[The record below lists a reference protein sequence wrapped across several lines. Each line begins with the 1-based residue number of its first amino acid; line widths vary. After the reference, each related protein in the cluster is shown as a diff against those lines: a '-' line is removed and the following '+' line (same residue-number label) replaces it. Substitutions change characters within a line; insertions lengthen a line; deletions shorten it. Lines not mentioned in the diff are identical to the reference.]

1 MSANRRQTR
10 SQGPMPPEDNPNNN
24 NESDSGEQE
33 PPRARRETPQQQ
45 RRAREDQRRRP
56 QERDPEDFN
65 FMPQHANP
73 GGNQEPDEPNNENV
87 DPNQPNP
94 PQDQQNPDQQQPQ
107 QPQQQPNIPQG
118 QQNVPGPGQQQ
129 QVPAPQGPP
138 VPDPTQ
144 EALNRLMGMLRQYP
158 HYAQAIDPITGNLI
172 YPRLVPTPMRPMDVA
187 QEHPLDYTTPQTIKF
202 YNKGIE
208 KLAGDPFDG
217 TLLFTWLIKVQD
229 KALMMAWTRILTID
243 DKLLT
248 TNFSEISL
256 DRVRAHAQLIQ
267 EEGGRAAQNSTMLLT
282 CLKASITNAVYTKV
296 YLLKKTYIITLH
308 RQPKDVEI
316 EDGLCFL
323 KVVIDAYHSN
333 TRSSTVT
340 VRKHIAHLDTYMR
353 DVAKGDVTKL
363 CAHTRSLLYELNAAG
378 ETTMDLITNLL
389 SAMQK
394 APDTNFQRWLSNQI
408 DLWSVRKKDWKEDG
422 SDLMEEAELYYKE
435 AKSNGTWGKK
445 ASNADTM
452 YAFQAIRDED
462 PLYQAQMDS
471 DTKQLAMMHAPAFD
485 NISEVTALTAQ
496 LKQFNDNNK
505 WDNGHTNATRDN
517 DSKYKWKL
525 KAPKDGE
532 STSKMVLSDG
542 KRKKYHWCEYH
553 KLWTIHSPKECKKQP
568 TGKSKGK
575 KALYKKAIKYGE
587 KKKAYMIAKA
597 ALATLAE
604 DDSNS
609 EHESNTSES
618 EEDSNASSIDGG
630 KYSDEEGSD
639 SS

>member
-24 NESDSGEQE
+24 DDSDSGEQE

-94 PQDQQNPDQQQPQ
+94 PQDQQNPEQQQPQ

-129 QVPAPQGPP
+129 QAPAPQGPP

-158 HYAQAIDPITGNLI
+158 HYAQALDPITGNLI

-296 YLLKKTYIITLH
+296 YLLKKTYIITLI

-316 EDGLCFL
+316 EDGLCYL

-333 TRSSTVT
+333 TRSSTVE
-340 VRKHIAHLDTYMR
+340 VRKQIAHLDVYMR
-353 DVAKGDVTKL
+353 DVAKGDVINL
-363 CAHTRSLLYELNAAG
+363 CAHTRSLLYELDAAG
-378 ETTMDLITNLL
+378 ETTLDLVSNLIMAL
-389 SAMQK
+389 QR
-394 APDTNFQRWLSNQI
+394 APDANFQRWFSNQI
-408 DLWSVRKKDWKEDG
+408 DLWSVRQRDWKEDG
-422 SDLMEEAELYYKE
+422 SDLMEEAELFYKE
-435 AKSNGTWGKK
+435 AKQTNKWGKK
-445 ASNADTM
+445 VPNADTM
-452 YAFQAIRDED
+452 YAFQATTEDDE
-462 PLYQAQMDS
+462 PEEERKPKPHKGHQS
-471 DTKQLAMMHAPAFD
+471 ELA
-485 NISEVTALTAQ
+485 ALTAQ
-496 LKQFNDNNK
+496 LKQFNNNNK
-505 WDNGHTNATRDN
+505 WEKWDK
-517 DSKYKWKL
+517 DSSGKHDEPKYKWKL

-532 STSKMVLSDG
+532 STTKMVQVEG
-542 KRKKYHWCEYH
+542 KNKKYHWCDYH
-553 KLWTIHSPKECKKQP
+553 RSWTIHSPRECKRQP
-568 TGKSKGK
+568 IGRNKGKSAPRKTK
-575 KALYKKAIKYGE
+575 KFSKKR
-587 KKKAYMIAKA
+587 AYMDAKA
-597 ALATLAE
+597 AIAALAHQESME
-604 DDSNS
+604 DN
-609 EHESNTSES
+609 SNTSAS
-618 EEDSNASSIDGG
+618 DSDNNSNTSYTMDGRY
-630 KYSDEEGSD
+630 YSYEEGDSD

>member
-604 DDSNS
+604 DDSAS

>member
-1 MSANRRQTR
+1 MILIQ
-10 SQGPMPPEDNPNNN
+10 
-24 NESDSGEQE
+24 ESKNLQEQE
-33 PPRARRETPQQQ
+33 RNKEDVLRRETQ
-45 RRAREDQRRRP
+45 RISTLCLNMLIQGVTKNQMMLIMRMWAQISLIHLRINRIQISSNLNNRSSNRIFL
-56 QERDPEDFN
+56 RDSR
-65 FMPQHANP
+65 MY
-73 GGNQEPDEPNNENV
+73 
-87 DPNQPNP
+87 
-94 PQDQQNPDQQQPQ
+94 QDQANSSKYLLHS
-107 QPQQQPNIPQG
+107 
-118 QQNVPGPGQQQ
+118 
-129 QVPAPQGPP
+129 PP

-187 QEHPLDYTTPQTIKF
+187 QEHALDYTTPQTIKF

-217 TLLFTWLIKVQD
+217 TPLSTWLIKVQD

-248 TNFSEISL
+248 TNFSDISL
-256 DRVRAHAQLIQ
+256 DRLRAHAQLIQ

-282 CLKASITNAVYTKV
+282 SLKASITNAVYTKV
-296 YLLKKTYIITLH
+296 YLLKKTYIIPLI
-308 RQPKDVEI
+308 RQPRDLKI

-323 KVVIDAYHSN
+323 KVGIDAYHSN

-340 VRKHIAHLDTYMR
+340 VRKHTAHLDTYMR
-353 DVAKGDVTKL
+353 DVAKGDVSKL
-363 CAHTRSLLYELNAAG
+363 CAHTISLLYEVNAAG

-389 SAMQK
+389 TAMQK

-422 SDLMEEAELYYKE
+422 SDLMEETELYYKE
-435 AKSNGTWGKK
+435 AKSYGTWGKK

-462 PLYQAQMDS
+462 PEYQAQMDR
-471 DTKQLAMMHAPAFD
+471 DTKQIAMMHTPTFD
-485 NISEVTALTAQ
+485 NISEVTTLTAQ
-496 LKQFNDNNK
+496 LKQFNENNK
-505 WDNGHTNATRDN
+505 WDRGHTIATRDE
-517 DSKYKWKL
+517 DSKYKWKS

-568 TGKSKGK
+568 TGKQDVS
-575 KALYKKAIKYGE
+575 IRWE
-587 KKKAYMIAKA
+587 KKEVP
-597 ALATLAE
+597 LV
-604 DDSNS
+604 
-609 EHESNTSES
+609 
-618 EEDSNASSIDGG
+618 
-630 KYSDEEGSD
+630 
-639 SS
+639 